1 MSVLQAKVTTKGQ
14 ITLPKAIRDQLSIQ
28 TGDRIEF
35 SVQEGNKVSIHRM
48 ETSGSSAGCARQ
60 FLKANQERLSHEEE
74 KAAMVAEVA
83 AKYGPESE

>member
-1 MSVLQAKVTTKGQ
+1 MQAKVTTKGQ

-48 ETSGSSAGCARQ
+48 QAPGSSAGCARQ
-60 FLKANQERLSHEEE
+60 FLKPNYKCLTREDE
-74 KAAMVAEVA
+74 KSAMVAEVA
-83 AKYGPESE
+83 AKY